1 MKLGL
6 PQNSRI
12 TRLFALRWSGQL
24 TDGIFQSGLASFIL
38 FSPERQSDALA
49 AAAAFAI
56 VLLPYSIVGP
66 FVGTILDRF
75 SRQRILLYSNSARA
89 VIASLVALLIWQ
101 GATGFWMVA
110 LVLVAFGVNRL
121 ILAGLSASLPLLVA
135 QDAKTRERLV
145 AINAT
150 AVTGGTVFVVLGGG
164 VGIGVRNLMTDFSA
178 NHADS
183 LVILLAGTGFLV
195 TALLALLLRK
205 EELGPAA
212 DEFKKASFTAGINE
226 MRDGFRRLN
235 ACRDAMLGIIAT
247 GVHRGGLTALTLM
260 ALILQRN
267 SFNSSN
273 EPNAGLA
280 GFALA
285 AVVAGVGIAIGALVA
300 PFGVA
305 RFGRHRWIR
314 WMLIASAIAPVF
326 LALEQSESILL
337 FTGFLT
343 GACGQ
348 GVKVTND
355 ALVQSQIID
364 QYRGRVFAVYDVMVN
379 FAIVSGAIV
388 AALLLPTSGAGGLL
402 PLVVAISYLV
412 VAIALLRPKY
422 FHSNATS

>member
-1 MKLGL
+1 MRAAI
-6 PQNSRI
+6 PRSSRI
-12 TRLFALRWSGQL
+12 SRLFALRWSGQL

-38 FSPERQSDALA
+38 FSPERQGNALA
-49 AAAAFAI
+49 AATAFAI
-56 VLLPYSIVGP
+56 VLLPYSLVGP

-75 SRQRILLYSNSARA
+75 SRQRILFYCNLMRA

-110 LVLVAFGVNRL
+110 LVLAAFGINRL

-135 QDAKTRERLV
+135 KEEKTRERLV

-164 VGIGVRNLMTDFSA
+164 VGIGIRNLMAGVSA

-183 LVILLAGTGFLV
+183 LVILLASLAFLI
-195 TALLALLLRK
+195 TALLALLLRR
-205 EELGPAA
+205 EELGP
-212 DEFKKASFTAGINE
+212 EQHELKKASFFAGMAE
-226 MRDGFRRLN
+226 MRDGFMRLK
-235 ACRDAMLGIIAT
+235 ACQDAMLGIIAT
-247 GVHRGGLTALTLM
+247 GIHRSGLTALTLM

-285 AVVAGVGIAIGALVA
+285 AVVAGLGIAIGAIVA
-300 PFGVA
+300 PLGVA

-314 WMLIASAIAPVF
+314 WMLIASAIAPLI
-326 LALEQSESILL
+326 LALEQSEPILL

-355 ALVQSQIID
+355 ALVQSQIVD
-364 QYRGRVFAVYDVMVN
+364 QFRGRVFAVYDVIVN
-379 FAIVSGAIV
+379 SAIVTGALV
-388 AALLLPTSGAGGLL
+388 AALLMPKNGAGGSL
-402 PLVVAISYLV
+402 PLLVSLSYLF

-422 FHSNATS
+422 FHSSATS

>member
-1 MKLGL
+1 
-6 PQNSRI
+6 
-12 TRLFALRWSGQL
+12 
-24 TDGIFQSGLASFIL
+24 
-38 FSPERQSDALA
+38 
-49 AAAAFAI
+49 
-56 VLLPYSIVGP
+56 
-66 FVGTILDRF
+66 
-75 SRQRILLYSNSARA
+75 
-89 VIASLVALLIWQ
+89 
-101 GATGFWMVA
+101 
-110 LVLVAFGVNRL
+110 
-121 ILAGLSASLPLLVA
+121 
-135 QDAKTRERLV
+135 
-145 AINAT
+145 
-150 AVTGGTVFVVLGGG
+150 
-164 VGIGVRNLMTDFSA
+164 
-178 NHADS
+178 
-183 LVILLAGTGFLV
+183 
-195 TALLALLLRK
+195 

-212 DEFKKASFTAGINE
+212 HEFKKASFSAGINE

-273 EPNAGLA
+273 EPNAGLT

-305 RFGRHRWIR
+305 RFGRHQWIR

-326 LALEQSESILL
+326 LALDQSESILL

-412 VAIALLRPKY
+412 VAL
-422 FHSNATS
+422 HSFVLNISIRMPPVKQLFLSAFLS

>member
-1 MKLGL
+1 MAI
-6 PQNSRI
+6 PRNSRI
-12 TRLFALRWSGQL
+12 SRLFALRWSGQL
-24 TDGIFQSGLASFIL
+24 SDGIFQSGLASFIL

-49 AAAAFAI
+49 AATAFAI
-56 VLLPYSIVGP
+56 VLLPYSVVGP

-75 SRQRILLYSNSARA
+75 SRQRILFYCNLTRTLIAT
-89 VIASLVALLIWQ
+89 VIALLIWQ
-101 GATGFWMVA
+101 GATGFWMIS
-110 LVLVAFGVNRL
+110 LVLAAFGVNRL

-135 QDAKTRERLV
+135 KDEQVRERLV

-164 VGIGVRNLMTDFSA
+164 VGIGIRNLMADVSA

-183 LVILLAGTGFLV
+183 LVILVAGAIFFL
-195 TALLALLLRK
+195 TALLALLFQR
-205 EELGPAA
+205 EELGP
-212 DEFKKASFTAGINE
+212 EHHEMKKASFFAGIDE
-226 MRDGFRRLN
+226 MRDGFKRLQ

-247 GVHRGGLTALTLM
+247 GVHRSGLTALTLM

-267 SFNSSN
+267 SFNSSS
-273 EPNAGLA
+273 EPSAGLA

-285 AVVAGVGIAIGALVA
+285 AVVAGAGIAVGALIA

-314 WMLIASAIAPVF
+314 WMLISSAIAPLF
-326 LALEQSESILL
+326 LALEQSELILL
-337 FTGFLT
+337 LTGFLT

-355 ALVQSQIID
+355 ALVQSQIVD

-379 FAIVSGAIV
+379 SAIVSGALV
-388 AALLLPTSGAGGLL
+388 AALLLPKNGAGGLL
-402 PLVVAISYLV
+402 PLVVSISYLV
-412 VAIALLRPKY
+412 VAVVLLRPKY
-422 FHSNATS
+422 FHSTATR

>member
-1 MKLGL
+1 VAI
-6 PQNSRI
+6 PRNSRI
-12 TRLFALRWSGQL
+12 SRLFALRWSGQL
-24 TDGIFQSGLASFIL
+24 SDGIFQSGLASFIL

-49 AAAAFAI
+49 AAMAFAI
-56 VLLPYSIVGP
+56 VLLPYSVVGP

-75 SRQRILLYSNSARA
+75 SRQRILFYCNLTRA
-89 VIASLVALLIWQ
+89 LIATVIALLIWR
-101 GATGFWMVA
+101 GATGLWMIS
-110 LVLVAFGVNRL
+110 LVLAAFGVNRL

-135 QDAKTRERLV
+135 KDEQVRERLV

-164 VGIGVRNLMTDFSA
+164 VGIGIRNLMADVSA

-183 LVILLAGTGFLV
+183 LVILVAGAIFFL
-195 TALLALLLRK
+195 TALLALLFQR
-205 EELGPAA
+205 EELGP
-212 DEFKKASFTAGINE
+212 EHHEMKKASFFAGIDE
-226 MRDGFRRLN
+226 MRDGFKRLQ

-247 GVHRGGLTALTLM
+247 GVHRSGLTALTLM

-267 SFNSSN
+267 SFNSSS
-273 EPNAGLA
+273 EPSAGLA

-285 AVVAGVGIAIGALVA
+285 AVVAGAGIAVGALIA

-314 WMLIASAIAPVF
+314 WMLISSAIAPLF
-326 LALEQSESILL
+326 LALEQSEPILL
-337 FTGFLT
+337 LTGFLT

-355 ALVQSQIID
+355 ALVQSQIVD

-379 FAIVSGAIV
+379 SAIVSGALV
-388 AALLLPTSGAGGLL
+388 AALLLPKDGAGGLL
-402 PLVVAISYLV
+402 PLVVSISYLV
-412 VAIALLRPKY
+412 VALALLRPKY
-422 FHSNATS
+422 FHSTATR